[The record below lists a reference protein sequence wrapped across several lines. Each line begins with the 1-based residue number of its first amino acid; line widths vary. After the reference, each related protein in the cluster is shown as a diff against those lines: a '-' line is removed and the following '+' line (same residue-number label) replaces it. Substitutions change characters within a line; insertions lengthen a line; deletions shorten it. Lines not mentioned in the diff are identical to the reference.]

1 MKIAQVA
8 PLYESVPPIAYGAT
22 ERIISYLTEALVAL
36 GHDVTLFATGDSRTR
51 ARLHSGTPT
60 ALWRDE
66 RVWDTTSH
74 HLRQLDAV
82 IKRSSQFDVI
92 HFHTEPLHLPMQRL
106 LACPSITTMH
116 GRLLPADHGPLFDTF
131 SDAPLVAISDSQRS
145 EMPDAN
151 WRATIHHGLALDEMR
166 YSQEGGDYL
175 LFVGRVMPEKRI
187 DRAIEIARRAG
198 LPLKIA
204 AAVHPGERA
213 YFKEQICPLLEA
225 SQSFVEYLGEVGGE
239 ARRALFAHARA
250 LVFPIDWEEPFG
262 LVMIEAM
269 ASGTPVIAFRRG
281 AVPEV
286 IEHGVSGF
294 IVDDVDEAVQA
305 VRDIGAVDR
314 ARCRQT
320 FEQRFCAER
329 MARDYLA
336 VYRDLMESHA
346 PAPAANADAADLDTG
361 ALQA

>member
-36 GHDVTLFATGDSRTR
+36 GHDVTLFATADSRTH
-51 ARLHSGTPT
+51 AQLHSSTPT

-82 IKRSSQFDVI
+82 IKHSSQFDVI
-92 HFHTEPLHLPMQRL
+92 HFHTEPLHLPMQRF

-116 GRLLPADHGPLFDTF
+116 GRLLPADHGPLFATF
-131 SDAPLVAISDSQRS
+131 TDAPLVSISDSQR
-145 EMPDAN
+145 EAMPDAN
-151 WRATIHHGLALDEMR
+151 WRATVHHGLPLDEMR
-166 YSQEGGDYL
+166 YSQDGGDYL

-213 YFKEQICPLLEA
+213 YFKETVSPMLEA

-239 ARRALFAHARA
+239 ARRALFANARA

-286 IEHGVSGF
+286 LEQGVSGL
-294 IVDDVDEAVQA
+294 IVDNVDEAVQA
-305 VRDIGAVDR
+305 VRDLGAIDR
-314 ARCRQT
+314 ARCRKT
-320 FEQRFCAER
+320 FEKRFSAER
-329 MARDYLA
+329 MAHDYLA
-336 VYRDLMESHA
+336 VYRDLADNRAS
-346 PAPAANADAADLDTG
+346 AASIVDSDTG

>member
-36 GHDVTLFATGDSRTR
+36 GHEVTLFATADSRTR
-51 ARLHSGTPT
+51 ARLHASAPT

-74 HLRQLDAV
+74 HLRQLEAV
-82 IKRSSQFDVI
+82 IERSSQFDVI
-92 HFHTEPLHLPMQRL
+92 HFHTEPIHLPMQRF
-106 LACPSITTMH
+106 LACASLTTMH
-116 GRLLPADHGPLFDTF
+116 GRLLPADHGPLFETF
-131 SDAPLVAISDSQRS
+131 ANAPLVSISDSQRRGA
-145 EMPDAN
+145 PHAN
-151 WRATIHHGLALDEMR
+151 WRATVHHGLALDEMR
-166 YSQEGGDYL
+166 YSREGGDYL

-213 YFKEQICPLLEA
+213 YFKETIWPLIAE
-225 SQSFVEYLGEVGGE
+225 SESFVEYLGEVGGE
-239 ARRALFAHARA
+239 TRRALFANARA

-269 ASGTPVIAFRRG
+269 ASGTPVVAFRRG

-286 IEHGVSGF
+286 IEHGVNGF
-294 IVDDVDEAVQA
+294 IVDDVDQA
-305 VRDIGAVDR
+305 VRAVHEIGAIDR
-314 ARCRQT
+314 ARCRKT
-320 FEQRFCAER
+320 FEQRFSSER

-336 VYRDLMESHA
+336 VYHNLLQSRAS
-346 PAPAANADAADLDTG
+346 ADAFITAADTD
-361 ALQA
+361 ALEA

>member
-36 GHDVTLFATGDSRTR
+36 GHDVTLFATADSRTQ
-51 ARLHSGTPT
+51 AHLHSSTPT

-82 IKRSSQFDVI
+82 IKHSSQFDVI
-92 HFHTEPLHLPMQRL
+92 HFHTEPLHLPMQRF
-106 LACPSITTMH
+106 LARPSITTMH
-116 GRLLPADHGPLFDTF
+116 GRLLPADHGPLFATF
-131 SDAPLVAISDSQRS
+131 PDAPLVSISDSQRKA
-145 EMPDAN
+145 MPDAN
-151 WRATIHHGLALDEMR
+151 WRATVHHGLPLDEMR
-166 YSQEGGDYL
+166 YSQEDGDYL

-187 DRAIEIARRAG
+187 DRAIDIARRAG

-213 YFKEQICPLLEA
+213 YFKETIWPMLEA

-239 ARRALFAHARA
+239 SRRALFANARA

-269 ASGTPVIAFRRG
+269 ASGTPVVAFRRG

-286 IEHGVSGF
+286 LEHGVSGF

-305 VRDIGAVDR
+305 VRDVGAIDR
-314 ARCRQT
+314 ARCRKT
-320 FEQRFCAER
+320 FEKRFSAER

-336 VYRDLMESHA
+336 VYRHLLDNRAS
-346 PAPAANADAADLDTG
+346 AANIVDSDTD

>member
-36 GHDVTLFATGDSRTR
+36 GHEVTLFATHDSHTR
-51 ARLHSGTPT
+51 ARLVSSAPT

-82 IKRSSQFDVI
+82 IRRSAQFDVI
-92 HFHTEPLHLPMQRL
+92 HFHTEPIHLPMQRFL
-106 LACPSITTMH
+106 SCPSVTTMH
-116 GRLLPADHGPLFDTF
+116 GRLLPADHGPLFETF
-131 SDAPLVAISDSQRS
+131 ADAPLVSISDSQRNGA
-145 EMPDAN
+145 PHAN
-151 WRATIHHGLALDEMR
+151 WRATVHHGLASGEMR
-166 YSQEGGDYL
+166 YSNARGDYL

-213 YFKEQICPLLEA
+213 YFKEEIWPLVTA

-239 ARRALFAHARA
+239 TRRALFANARA

-286 IEHGVSGF
+286 VEHGVNGF
-294 IVDDVDEAVQA
+294 IVDDVDQA
-305 VRDIGAVDR
+305 VDAVRALGEIDP
-314 ARCRQT
+314 ARCRQS
-320 FEQRFCAER
+320 FEKRFSAER

-336 VYRDLMESHA
+336 VYRDLIDER
-346 PAPAANADAADLDTG
+346 AAAKAFIAAADTDD